1 MEGDIPRKES
11 LIQILILFQSTP
23 SVWKATGDGGNNTY
37 ITTPISIHAFRVEG
51 DDPQQFSFNADNIF
65 QSTPSVWKAT
75 ARIIKKADIKEIS
88 IHAFRVEGDG
98 QTYSAMLIEFRFQST
113 PSVWKATT
121 S

>member
-88 IHAFRVEGDG
+88 IHAFRVEGDRALF
-98 QTYSAMLIEFRFQST
+98 SAPHL
-113 PSVWKATT
+113 KN
-121 S
+121 